1 MVTFYDSNKVISFY
15 KDDFDFD
22 TYTIYILGELLTC
35 KLLSGVRN
43 ELIRRA

>member
-1 MVTFYDSNKVISFY
+1 VITFYDSNKVIGLY

-22 TYTIYILGELLTC
+22 TYIVYVLGELLAR
-35 KLLSGVRN
+35 KLLSSVCN